1 MTTRPQNIDDVQA
14 MVEAIDA
21 TLANHGYPGV
31 MVVSDIE
38 ITPKRDSFDLSQE
51 GMLDAQTEEAI
62 RLALDAKTVFS
73 TPVGRVEA
81 WY

>member
-1 MTTRPQNIDDVQA
+1 MSRPQNIDDVQA

-21 TLANHGYPGV
+21 TLANHGYGNV
-31 MVVSDIE
+31 KVANDIE
-38 ITPKRDSFDLSQE
+38 ITPNRDSFDLSQE
-51 GMLDAQTEEAI
+51 GMLNAQTEEAI
-62 RLALDAKTVFS
+62 RVALNAEKVFS